1 MVVLDE
7 LCAEVLE
14 VIGTLLHQSSRN
26 SIFSLI
32 RVNTR
37 LYDVF
42 LPFIYRQCTFD
53 FTKNP
58 GYKARKGLQTPLNL
72 TQSRLQSFLENIT
85 GHIIFDSV
93 RKVIVKA
100 TGFRSDD
107 DNHIS
112 TLIEGSEWASMTAF
126 VSRMSHLEEI
136 IFDCTQPV
144 PITLLAVLH
153 ERHPTSQLHVR
164 NWTRRA
170 PDVKVGD
177 PHEEALAR
185 SICLRSIEACFTT
198 GGDDAMDLNVPAL
211 KRIITLAPN
220 IESATLRT
228 LSEGGCVMYGQSIEE
243 VEEESREAAK
253 FDVEDAPPK
262 VMRKLEWYYTSAYS
276 IPHLERTV
284 DLSQL
289 EALDAR
295 EMDHTGCL
303 HALQHSTF
311 RGLRH
316 LSFTL
321 PGSNTEEWSLSG
333 ERSPTVTAF
342 IVSLSPLLSLSI
354 INYADYVD
362 VAAVL
367 LHHGATLRSNHDKL
381 TILGTGAP
389 NLEFLAIDIN
399 RTADQANEAA
409 IYAGVSAFPNLT
421 RVALHCDLG
430 LRHATKYHSEVDRN
444 FVEQVWWSLDG
455 EKHRR
460 QLEELTLFIGE
471 QDRDIG
477 FGYPADWVFYE
488 NDARQKL
495 RVTRNER
502 DDKTDEIC
510 VTGSNLKGGQDVHE
524 IDELKELQE
533 AMAGWN
539 EDNSSTADSEEYDS
553 DRDMGF

>member
-1 MVVLDE
+1 
-7 LCAEVLE
+7 
-14 VIGTLLHQSSRN
+14 
-26 SIFSLI
+26 
-32 RVNTR
+32 
-37 LYDVF
+37 
-42 LPFIYRQCTFD
+42 
-53 FTKNP
+53 
-58 GYKARKGLQTPLNL
+58 
-72 TQSRLQSFLENIT
+72 
-85 GHIIFDSV
+85 
-93 RKVIVKA
+93 
-100 TGFRSDD
+100 
-107 DNHIS
+107 
-112 TLIEGSEWASMTAF
+112 
-126 VSRMSHLEEI
+126 
-136 IFDCTQPV
+136 
-144 PITLLAVLH
+144 
-153 ERHPTSQLHVR
+153 
-164 NWTRRA
+164 
-170 PDVKVGD
+170 
-177 PHEEALAR
+177 
-185 SICLRSIEACFTT
+185 
-198 GGDDAMDLNVPAL
+198 MDLNVPAL

-262 VMRKLEWYYTSAYS
+262 VMRKLEWYHTSAYS

-289 EALDAR
+289 EALDAG

-367 LHHGATLRSNHDKL
+367 LHHGATLRSLSLHEVESPGSQRSKL
-381 TILGTGAP
+381 EPRQVDDLGTGAP

-421 RVALHCDLG
+421 RVALHYDLG

>member
-7 LCAEVLE
+7 LCTEILE
-14 VIGTLLHQSSRN
+14 AIGFLLLQSSRN
-26 SIFSLI
+26 SLFSLI

-37 LYDVF
+37 LHDVF

-53 FTKNP
+53 FTKDP
-58 GYKARKGLQTPLNL
+58 GYKARKKLQIPFNL
-72 TQSRLQSFLENIT
+72 TQSRLRGFLENST
-85 GHIIFDSV
+85 DHVIFNSV
-93 RKVIVKA
+93 RKVIVKS
-100 TGFRSDD
+100 TDPRSDD
-107 DNHIS
+107 DNYVS
-112 TLIEGSEWASMTAF
+112 TSAEGSEWATMIAF
-126 VSRMSHLEEI
+126 VSRITHLEEI

-144 PITLLAVLH
+144 PITLLTVLH

-185 SICLRSIEACFTT
+185 SICLRGIEAFFTT
-198 GGDDAMDLNVPAL
+198 GGDDTMELNEPAL
-211 KRIITLAPN
+211 KRIIGLAPN
-220 IESATLRT
+220 IESASLRT
-228 LSEGGCVMYGQSIEE
+228 RSEGGCVMYGRSIEE

-253 FDVEDAPPK
+253 FDVAGAPPK
-262 VMRKLEWYYTSAYS
+262 VIRKLEWDYMSAYS

-284 DLSQL
+284 DLSRL
-289 EALDAR
+289 ETLNAG
-295 EMDHTGCL
+295 EIDHTGCL

-321 PGSNTEEWSLSG
+321 PRSDPEEGSLAR

-342 IVSLSPLLSLSI
+342 ITSLSPLLSLSI
-354 INYADYVD
+354 INYAGCVD
-362 VAAVL
+362 ITTIL
-367 LHHGATLRSNHDKL
+367 LHHGATLRSLSLHEVENTTNQRSVLEPRQIDD
-381 TILGTGAP
+381 LGTKAP

-409 IYAGVSAFPNLT
+409 TYASVSAFPNLT
-421 RVALHCDLG
+421 QAALHYDLG
-430 LRHATKYHSEVDRN
+430 LHHEAKYHAEVDRS
-444 FVEQVWWSLDG
+444 FAEQVWWSLNG

-477 FGYPADWVFYE
+477 FGYPDDWVFYE
-488 NDARQKL
+488 NDARRKF

-502 DDKTDEIC
+502 DDQRDEVC
-510 VTGSNLKGGQDVHE
+510 VTMEGGRSGSG
-524 IDELKELQE
+524 
-533 AMAGWN
+533 
-539 EDNSSTADSEEYDS
+539 
-553 DRDMGF
+553 